1 MFTALS
7 CDNLRELLNEMN
19 KRGIRKEDIV
29 TVLDTS
35 TGYTVIYLKHNGDE

>member
-19 KRGIRKEDIV
+19 KRSIRKDDIV
-29 TVLDTS
+29 TVLNTS
-35 TGYTVIYLKHNGDE
+35 TGYTVIYIKPNSNE

>member
-29 TVLDTS
+29 TMLNTS
-35 TGYTVIYLKHNGDE
+35 TGYTVIYLNHNNNE

>member
-19 KRGIRKEDIV
+19 KRSIRKEDIV
-29 TVLDTS
+29 TMMNTS
-35 TGYTVIYLKHNGDE
+35 TGYTVIYLKHNNNE

>member
-7 CDNLRELLNEMN
+7 CDNLRGLLNEMN
-19 KRGIRKEDIV
+19 KRNIRKEDIV

-35 TGYTVIYLKHNGDE
+35 QGYTVIYIKQSDNE